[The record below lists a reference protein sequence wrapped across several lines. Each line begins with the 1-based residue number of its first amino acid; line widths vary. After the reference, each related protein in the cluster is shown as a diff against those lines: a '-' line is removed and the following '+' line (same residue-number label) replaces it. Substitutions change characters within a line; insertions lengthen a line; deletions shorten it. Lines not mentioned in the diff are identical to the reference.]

1 MFCYN
6 LATGNLLWKF
16 NNTDSGVD
24 TSWGLIPIFIAAIA
38 DGKVYAFN
46 NEHSPNSPLYK
57 GYSIY
62 CINATTG
69 EEIYKMLS
77 WSGQTGG
84 QGTSTA
90 ILADGTLVYY
100 NYYDNQIYAIAK
112 GPSQTTVTASP
123 KVSTYGDKV
132 LVEGTV
138 TDISVGTQQTEQ
150 AARFP
155 AGVPAVSDA
164 SQAAWMEY
172 IYMKQGAPTTATGVP
187 VIVSVVDPNGNYY
200 TVGTTTS
207 DTSGAFK
214 LAFDPQVPGEY
225 TIMASFA
232 GSGSYY
238 GSYAETAVYVGEAH
252 ATATPQPTQAPSMA
266 DQYLLPGIIG
276 IIVAIIVVGAVIIF
290 ALKKRP

>member
-1 MFCYN
+1 
-6 LATGNLLWKF
+6 LLWKF
-16 NNTDSGVD
+16 NDTDSGVD
-24 TSWGLIPIFIAAIA
+24 TSWGLIPTFIGAIA

-62 CINATTG
+62 CINATSG
-69 EEIYKMLS
+69 EEIYQMLS

-84 QGTSTA
+84 QGLSTQ

-100 NYYDNQIYAIAK
+100 NYYDNQLYAVAK

-123 KVSTYGDKV
+123 KVSFNGDKV

-138 TDISVGTQQTEQ
+138 TDISVGTKQTEQ

-155 AGVPAVSDA
+155 VGVPAVSDA

-172 IYMKQGAPTTATGVP
+172 IYMKQERPTNATGVP
-187 VIVSVVDPNGNYY
+187 VVLSVVDPNGNYY
-200 TVGTTTS
+200 TVGTATS
-207 DTSGAFK
+207 DSNGAFK
-214 LAFDPQVPGEY
+214 LAFTPEVPGTY
-225 TIMASFA
+225 TVIAGFS

-238 GSYAETAVYVGEAH
+238 GSSAETGIFVDVPA
-252 ATATPQPTQAPSMA
+252 ATATPAPTPAPSTA
-266 DQYLLPGIIG
+266 DLYFLPAVVGII
-276 IIVAIIVVGAVIIF
+276 IAIFIAAFVIVLM
-290 ALKKRP
+290 LKKKP

>member
-1 MFCYN
+1 M
-6 LATGNLLWKF
+6 
-16 NNTDSGVD
+16 
-24 TSWGLIPIFIAAIA
+24 IPIFIAAIA

-62 CINATTG
+62 CLNATTG

-84 QGTSTA
+84 QGLQHSNPSRRNTSLLQLLRQPNLRYRKRSKPNHSDSFTES
-90 ILADGTLVYY
+90 LRH
-100 NYYDNQIYAIAK
+100 
-112 GPSQTTVTASP
+112 
-123 KVSTYGDKV
+123 YGDKV

-138 TDISVGTQQTEQ
+138 IDISAGTQQNEQ

-172 IYMKQGAPTTATGVP
+172 VYMKQEKPTNATGVS

-200 TVGTTTS
+200 NCRHNH
-207 DTSGAFK
+207 K
-214 LAFDPQVPGEY
+214 
-225 TIMASFA
+225 
-232 GSGSYY
+232 
-238 GSYAETAVYVGEAH
+238 
-252 ATATPQPTQAPSMA
+252 
-266 DQYLLPGIIG
+266 
-276 IIVAIIVVGAVIIF
+276 
-290 ALKKRP
+290 